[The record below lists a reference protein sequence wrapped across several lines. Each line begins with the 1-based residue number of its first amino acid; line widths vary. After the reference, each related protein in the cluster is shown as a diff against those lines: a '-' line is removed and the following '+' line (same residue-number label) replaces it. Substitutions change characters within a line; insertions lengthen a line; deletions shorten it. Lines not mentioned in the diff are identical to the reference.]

1 MNMSAKRFDL
11 FSVKEAPKDSGKK
24 NFWIKLG
31 VAFENKDG
39 SFSLHLDGLP
49 IDGKLQMRVSVE
61 KEPKGE
67 TFE

>member
-1 MNMSAKRFDL
+1 MASKRYDL

-24 NFWIKLG
+24 NFWSKLG
-31 VAFENKDG
+31 VAYENKDG

-49 IDGKLQMRVSVE
+49 IDGKLQMRVQVD
-61 KEPKGE
+61 KESKGE